1 MTRCAITCSE
11 PGCNKIINYED
22 TDDEVPLYCLTH
34 RTEEGRHSAVRDL
47 TKPPYGKAKVGEEEK
62 MVEYAC
68 VNKKCGRRK
77 AIPYS
82 LYMKDPLVLCDKCK
96 TRKMVYRKDL

>member
-22 TDDEVPLYCLTH
+22 TDDEVPLYCPTH

-47 TKPPYGKAKVGEEEK
+47 TKPPYGKAKVVEEEK

-68 VNKKCGRRK
+68 VNKKCGHRTPFTQK
-77 AIPYS
+77 AHLLGKRVICQECGRQ
-82 LYMKDPLVLCDKCK
+82 MI
-96 TRKMVYRKDL
+96 YRKDL